1 LYKYKLDELKFL
13 AEKMAEEI
21 SPPYS
26 ILLYG
31 NIGVGKTTFSQFF
44 IEKILIDHNQKI
56 TSPTFNLIQIYDTT
70 KGPVWHADLYRI
82 KNENEI
88 FQLGIIEAMHEAI
101 CLIEWP
107 HILENY
113 ISADCK
119 IKKIIL

>member
-1 LYKYKLDELKFL
+1 MYKYKLDELKSL
-13 AEKMAEEI
+13 AEKMAEEVF
-21 SPPYS
+21 PPYS

-56 TSPTFNLIQIYDTT
+56 TSPTFNLIQIYDTI

-88 FQLGIIEAMHEAI
+88 FQLGIIESMHEAI

-107 HILENY
+107 NILENY
-113 ISADCK
+113 ISDCK